1 MNRKLIAVLVL
12 LLVAVLGIVLM
23 QCMKK
28 HSPSRPSPSPAVA
41 KASPATQPSINK
53 YAGKRI
59 LHIDS
64 YHEGYEWSDRL
75 TKGIVDTLKGTG
87 VVYRDY
93 KMDCKRNENEEFQKK
108 AALRAKAVIEEFKPD
123 VIIASDDNAF
133 KYLIMPYYKDA
144 ALPIVFSGINW
155 DASIYG
161 VPYKNTTG
169 MIEIAY
175 IGELVTYLKGYSKGN
190 RIGFLSSETL
200 TAHKNANAF
209 KKYVGLTF
217 VEQVHVKT
225 FEEWKKAFKEL
236 QTQADILIL
245 ENNAGISEWNNDQA
259 RKFVEENIKIPT
271 GAINPW
277 ITNYALIG
285 VMEIPEEH
293 GEWPAQTALRILDG
307 AMPSAIPMVKSKK
320 GDLVLNLRLAEKMGV
335 VFAPSLLRNA
345 VIIDK
350 EK

>member
-1 MNRKLIAVLVL
+1 MKRKLIVTLVFL
-12 LLVAVLGIVLM
+12 LIVVIGIALVHGLRK
-23 QCMKK
+23 QF
-28 HSPSRPSPSPAVA
+28 SPKPALPQRLA
-41 KASPATQPSINK
+41 GASPTTRPVVKK
-53 YAGKRI
+53 YAGKKI

-64 YHEGYEWSDRL
+64 YHAGYEWSDRL
-75 TKGIVDTLKGTG
+75 TKGIADTLKNTG
-87 VVYRDY
+87 VIYKDY

-123 VIIASDDNAF
+123 VVIASDDNAF

-217 VEQVHVKT
+217 VEQVYVKT

-245 ENNAGISEWNNDQA
+245 ENNAGISEWNNDEA
-259 RKFVEENIKIPT
+259 RKYVEENIKIPT

-293 GEWPAQTALRILDG
+293 GEWPARTALRILDG
-307 AMPSAIPMVKSKK
+307 TPPSAIPIVKSKK